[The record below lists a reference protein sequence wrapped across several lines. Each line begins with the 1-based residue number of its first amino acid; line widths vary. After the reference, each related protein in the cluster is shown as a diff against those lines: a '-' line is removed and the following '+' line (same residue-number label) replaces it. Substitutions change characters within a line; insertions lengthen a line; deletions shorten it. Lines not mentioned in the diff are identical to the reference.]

1 MESAAMPHKRHVIM
15 YSCNKTSKKHQH
27 YWELYFYSCASLVV
41 EFIFYVLSNFEGLVQ
56 FNSGNYFDYNFLRL
70 RPTNVRERL
79 DTDNSYESAQ

>member
-15 YSCNKTSKKHQH
+15 YSCNKTTSKKHQH

-56 FNSGNYFDYNFLRL
+56 FNSGNYFDYSFLRL
-70 RPTNVRERL
+70 
-79 DTDNSYESAQ
+79 